1 MSSSKSIA
9 ATALVVPSVA
19 QTQAPSVL
27 IDNARLNAYLGEA
40 RHRFSITALAEC
52 PSTSTL
58 LLACSAQG
66 APSGSVI
73 VCDRQTAGRG
83 SRGRRWSAS
92 PQASLTFSLLWHFTC
107 EQAQLSGLSLG
118 VGLAV
123 VRALDD
129 CGARGAMLKWPNDV
143 LYHDAKLAGILIELC
158 GDPVRAQA
166 VIGIGL
172 NLLPPDAD
180 KTGKPDGGAEAF
192 MMPATSVDAMVSPA
206 PERNLLLAAIL
217 KALAAMLDRF
227 AQTGFAGL
235 RDEWLARHA
244 WQTRPVRVLRDG
256 RVVAE
261 GLCCGVDV
269 DGTLLVQTP
278 AGVIRCLS
286 GDVSLRAAS

>member
-1 MSSSKSIA
+1 MSSSESIA
-9 ATALVVPSVA
+9 AIALTVPSVV

-27 IDNARLNAYLGEA
+27 IDSARLNACLGEA

-107 EQAQLSGLSLG
+107 AQAQLSGLSLA

-123 VRALDD
+123 ARALDD

-158 GDPVRAQA
+158 GDPAQAQA

-172 NLLPPDAD
+172 NLLPPDAGE
-180 KTGKPDGGAEAF
+180 TGKPDGAAEAF
-192 MMPATSVDAMVSPA
+192 MMPAASVDAMVSPA

-235 RDEWLARHA
+235 RDEWLAHHA
-244 WQTRPVRVLRDG
+244 WQTRLVRVLRDG

-269 DGTLLVQTP
+269 DGTLLVRTP
-278 AGVIRCLS
+278 EGVIRCLS